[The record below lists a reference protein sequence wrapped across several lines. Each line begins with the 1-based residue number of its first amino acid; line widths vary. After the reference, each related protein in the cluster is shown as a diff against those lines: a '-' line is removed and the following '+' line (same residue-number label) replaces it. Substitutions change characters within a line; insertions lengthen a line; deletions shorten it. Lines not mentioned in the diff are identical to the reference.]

1 MRATTHFLPIE
12 DRQSLRN
19 RFTRIS
25 IERAIFAVRLAVGD
39 GVRPAT
45 NVCMS
50 KNAGLPTFERKIA
63 SISCSYNFVSAGFS
77 QLCIRSGFPYQSR
90 LVALILLL

>member
-1 MRATTHFLPIE
+1 VRATTHFLPIE

-39 GVRPAT
+39 GVRPAN

-50 KNAGLPTFERKIA
+50 KNVGLPTFERKIA
-63 SISCSYNFVSAGFS
+63 SISWNYNLSRQGFLNFASAQDSPINLGW
-77 QLCIRSGFPYQSR
+77 LP
-90 LVALILLL
+90 